1 MRSRTTLAGQAAA
14 GLGIFFAAAVAA
26 QTGASPAS
34 QHTAEIAPG
43 NYLQLFCKQ
52 FSREE
57 SVPADVRRRL
67 NAPAAREVRDWRGAI
82 WRATAQGLLKIEN
95 RSPES
100 KAEKDNSAVR
110 TKMWTGKDGLP
121 TTRLTGIAAGSSGGL
136 WIATEDGA
144 ICLASRAD
152 GALPYRWFYFW
163 GKRYLPDNFVENI
176 LVDPGSGE
184 GRADEQIERAWLR
197 TRAGIALIEFKPFD
211 LERKSALF
219 VERLER
225 RHNRYGYVADCDLLR
240 PGDTSSYRM
249 APSDNDGLW
258 TAIYVAA
265 ECLRYAVSRSP
276 EALANARAS
285 LAALERL
292 EAVTGIPGF
301 PARALI
307 RRGDY
312 RDPGG
317 EWHWT
322 PDGEWEWK
330 GDTSSDELVGH
341 FFAYQVAY
349 DLLPD
354 EADRQSIRPVVER
367 MACHLLDHQLQLV
380 GYGGR
385 VTTWGKYN
393 PEYFAT
399 PDGRAD
405 RSLNSLELLSHLRV
419 AYHVTGNKRF
429 LAEYQRIGRELG
441 YFDHVMRMGS
451 DRPAE
456 INYSDEE
463 LAFLAW
469 YPLMQLED
477 DPELRR
483 RYQEALEGFWQR
495 TRSDHNPLWNFVYAA
510 STSAKD
516 YALAEARDTLE
527 RIPLDTVS
535 WTVKNS
541 ERADLE
547 LAPSN
552 GRFGEKQSRRPI
564 PPNEHCVMKWNGNP
578 FELDGGND
586 GRSEDDGAFFL
597 LPYWLGRFHRL
608 LP

>member
-1 MRSRTTLAGQAAA
+1 MRHLIKPAVASA
-14 GLGIFFAAAVAA
+14 LGFTIFLAAAVAV
-26 QTGASPAS
+26 QTVASSAAERAADIARSYLQIFCRQFSLDDSSIPAEIRKKLDASPA
-34 QHTAEIAPG
+34 
-43 NYLQLFCKQ
+43 
-52 FSREE
+52 R
-57 SVPADVRRRL
+57 DVRD
-67 NAPAAREVRDWRGAI
+67 ARGTL
-82 WRATAQGLLKIEN
+82 WRATAQGLLEIDN
-95 RSPES
+95 LSPKS
-100 KAEKDNSAVR
+100 NAEQPESAVR
-110 TKMWTGKDGLP
+110 TKLWTGKDGLP
-121 TTRLTGIAAGSSGGL
+121 IVRPTGIAADSSGGL

-144 ICLASRAD
+144 IYFASHTD
-152 GALPYRWFYFW
+152 GAHPHRWFYFW
-163 GKRYLPDNFVENI
+163 GKRYLPDNFVENVS
-176 LVDPGSGE
+176 VDENSK
-184 GRADEQIERAWLR
+184 GRSDAQVERAWIR
-197 TRAGIALIEFKPFD
+197 TRTGIARIEFQPFD
-211 LERKSALF
+211 LEQKSALF
-219 VERLER
+219 IERLQH

-249 APSDNDGLW
+249 TPSDNDGLW

-265 ECLRYAVSRSP
+265 ECFRYAVSHSP
-276 EALANARAS
+276 EALANVRAS
-285 LAALERL
+285 LAALEQL
-292 EAVTGIPGF
+292 EATTGIPGF

-307 RRGDY
+307 HRGDY

-322 PDGEWEWK
+322 PDGELEWK

-354 EADRQSIRPVVER
+354 ERDRQSIRPAVER
-367 MACHLLDHQLQLV
+367 MASHLLGHHLQLV

-393 PEYFAT
+393 PEYFET
-399 PDGRAD
+399 PDGRSD

-419 AYHVTGNKRF
+419 AYRVTGNQRF

-441 YFDHVMRMGS
+441 YFDSVMRMGT
-451 DRPAE
+451 DKPIE

-477 DPELRR
+477 DPELCR

-495 TRSDHNPLWNFVYAA
+495 ARDEHNPLWNFVYAA
-510 STSAKD
+510 STGAKD
-516 YALAEARDTLE
+516 YARADAVDTLE
-527 RIPLDTVS
+527 RVPLDTVS

-541 ERADLE
+541 QRADLE
-547 LAPSN
+547 LAPAG
-552 GRFGEKQSRRPI
+552 GRFGEKQARRAI

-578 FELDGGND
+578 FELDCGSA

-597 LPYWLGRFHRL
+597 LPYWMGRFHRL
-608 LP
+608 IP

>member
-1 MRSRTTLAGQAAA
+1 MKHRVTLAAEFGV
-14 GLGIFFAAAVAA
+14 LLAAVATVIA
-26 QTGASPAS
+26 QTGAPAAS
-34 QHTAEIAPG
+34 AQTHKINSG
-43 NYLQLFCKQ
+43 GYVQIFCRQSSLDDSSIPTDLKKK
-52 FSREE
+52 
-57 SVPADVRRRL
+57 L
-67 NAPAAREVRDWRGAI
+67 NAPAAREVRDARGTV
-82 WRATAQGLLKIEN
+82 WRATAQGLLEI
-95 RSPES
+95 
-100 KAEKDNSAVR
+100 DNHRGSQAGTSGSTAR
-110 TKMWTGKDGLP
+110 TNLWTGKDGLP
-121 TTRLTGIAAGSSGGL
+121 IVRLTGIAADSSGGL
-136 WIATEDGA
+136 WLATEGGA
-144 ICLASRAD
+144 TYLKPRRGSARANQ
-152 GALPYRWFYFW
+152 WFYFW
-163 GKRYLPDNFVENI
+163 GKRYLPDNAVENI
-176 LVDPGSGE
+176 VV
-184 GRADEQIERAWLR
+184 DEQGDGRGNAPLPRAWLR
-197 TRAGIALIEFKPFD
+197 TRTGVTLIQFKPYD
-211 LERKSALF
+211 LEQKSALF
-219 VERLER
+219 IKRLQH

-249 APSDNDGLW
+249 TPSDNDGLW
-258 TAIYVAA
+258 TAIYVAG
-265 ECLRYAVSRSP
+265 ECFRYAVTHSP
-276 EALANARAS
+276 EALANARTS

-292 EAVTGIPGF
+292 ESVTGIPGF

-307 RRGDY
+307 HRGDY

-354 EADRQSIRPVVER
+354 ERDRRSIRPVVER
-367 MACHLLDHQLQLV
+367 MASHLLDHRLQLV

-393 PEYFAT
+393 PEYFRT

-419 AYHVTGNKRF
+419 AYHVTGNRRF

-441 YFDHVMRMGS
+441 YFDYVMRMGTEK
-451 DRPAE
+451 PAE

-463 LAFLAW
+463 LAYLAW

-477 DPELRR
+477 APGRR
-483 RYQEALEGFWQR
+483 QRYQGALEGFWRR
-495 TRSDHNPLWNFVYAA
+495 TRGEHNPLWNFIYAA
-510 STSAKD
+510 STGAKD
-516 YALAEARDTLE
+516 YARPEAVDALK
-527 RIPLDTVS
+527 RIALDTVS

-541 ERADLE
+541 ERADLA
-547 LAPSN
+547 LAPAR
-552 GRFGEKQSRRPI
+552 GRFREQQAQRAL

-578 FELDGGND
+578 FELDCGNG